1 MTFLNPSLAAQ
12 PREEYSDLA
21 GYLLAFSVYTI
32 HNRIRIPYN
41 CIELISLGWYIL
53 RLLSV

>member
-32 HNRIRIPYN
+32 HI
-41 CIELISLGWYIL
+41 CT
-53 RLLSV
+53 VFFA